1 MAQPLTR
8 AEVESYCEDL
18 RLKDL
23 QYASHIDSS
32 QFDYLIKKPRIKNWQ
47 EFKIV
52 EDMKRV
58 MIGLHDKAEPPI
70 NITVVIKTG
79 IDV

>member
-1 MAQPLTR
+1 MAKPFTR
-8 AEVESYCEDL
+8 AEVEAYCENL

-23 QYASHIDSS
+23 QYASHLDSS
-32 QFDYLIKKPRIKNWQ
+32 QFDYLSKKPRIKNWQ
-47 EFKIV
+47 EFKII

-58 MIGLHDKAEPPI
+58 MIGLYDKAELPI
-70 NITVVIKTG
+70 NINVTIKTG